1 MKIIKELSTKDLD
14 SLGLKYAYEI
24 VKRKREIEELESKLD
39 IIRAEVYRRINAN
52 KTSKLKITP
61 FDLGKF
67 GFKE

>member
-1 MKIIKELSTKDLD
+1 MKMIKELSTKDLD
-14 SLGLKYAYEI
+14 SLGFEYAHEI

-39 IIRAEVYRRINAN
+39 IIRAEVYRRMNAK

-61 FDLGKF
+61 WDLGKF